1 MERGVVIEQADH
13 KQRMVIRPNPAQGN
27 VSVQLTEALP
37 GGESLEIID
46 VNGRIR
52 KAVVL
57 SAKENTTE
65 IETSGLANGNYLCRL
80 VHNGKTLAVAKFSI
94 LR

>member
-1 MERGVVIEQADH
+1 MERGAVIEQADH
-13 KQRMVIRPNPAQGN
+13 KRRMIIRPNPALGS
-27 VSVQLTEALP
+27 VGVQLTGALP
-37 GGESLEIID
+37 GGGSLEIID

-52 KAVVL
+52 KTVVL

-65 IETSGLANGNYLCRL
+65 IETSGLANGNYFCRL
-80 VHNGKTLAVAKFSI
+80 VHNGKTLAIAKFSI